1 MEEANLHEAILNAI
15 NSIVKDKEEFADAFR
30 YNVIR
35 VLGSHSSGDSTSE
48 YDKDIERLQKKVKLL
63 IEENAANGGN
73 LKAYEP
79 EYKRISKQIED
90 LRLKKAQANNS
101 NRAKKAQEYM
111 SKVSFTVTEYDDCLV
126 RRLIRHIKV
135 INESKIEIC
144 FNSGI
149 VIQQKIDC
157 I

>member
-1 MEEANLHEAILNAI
+1 
-15 NSIVKDKEEFADAFR
+15 
-30 YNVIR
+30 
-35 VLGSHSSGDSTSE
+35 
-48 YDKDIERLQKKVKLL
+48 
-63 IEENAANGGN
+63 
-73 LKAYEP
+73 
-79 EYKRISKQIED
+79 
-90 LRLKKAQANNS
+90 
-101 NRAKKAQEYM
+101 M